1 MFVNLWKMSTEL
13 YPNIPTVSDRISH
26 LGLVK
31 YSRTSMAQTSTEP
44 WELVRDMS
52 SSIHWGLIMAPGQ
65 VTSDNLEILFD
76 LLYNNECTHKNRM
89 DSFE

>member
-1 MFVNLWKMSTEL
+1 
-13 YPNIPTVSDRISH
+13 
-26 LGLVK
+26 
-31 YSRTSMAQTSTEP
+31 
-44 WELVRDMS
+44 
-52 SSIHWGLIMAPGQ
+52 MAPVQ